1 MKSMYATFLLAVNVW
16 TELKQQIYWL
26 IQQNQIREFDM
37 HMIKWTRNEFCFEYI
52 NTYIKNELFVKIE
65 LLTGKKI
72 PWHHIVI
79 KVWKFRKKLFKGIT
93 LTYNLWIRNQDHDHW
108 IFLSNKQFLCWI
120 NGKKSKQ
127 KKRPQQGFTHKS
139 VTWPCHSTEQIQ
151 DYWKPIQFNQSFGK
165 VWTRRMK

>member
-37 HMIKWTRNEFCFEYI
+37 HMIKCTRNEFCFEYI

-108 IFLSNKQFLCWI
+108 IFLSNKQFMCWI

-127 KKRPQQGFTHKS
+127 KKK
-139 VTWPCHSTEQIQ
+139 VTTRIYTQVCDLDLAIQLNKFKIIENPFNSISLLVRFEQEE
-151 DYWKPIQFNQSFGK
+151 
-165 VWTRRMK
+165 